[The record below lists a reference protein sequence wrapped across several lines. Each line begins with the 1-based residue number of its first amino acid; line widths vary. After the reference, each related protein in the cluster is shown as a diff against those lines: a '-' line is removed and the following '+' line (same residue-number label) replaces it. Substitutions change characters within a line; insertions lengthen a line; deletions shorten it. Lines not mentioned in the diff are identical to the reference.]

1 MGEAFYSCN
10 AEFPQLVIRKLSM
23 VYGSLLNA
31 VLSVI
36 CEQITAPFLI
46 SKSCPFYLSGKGSNY
61 TEPIGLLLKE
71 AKVSKE

>member
-1 MGEAFYSCN
+1 
-10 AEFPQLVIRKLSM
+10 M

-46 SKSCPFYLSGKGSNY
+46 SKSCTFYLSGKESNY
-61 TEPIGLLLKE
+61 AEPIGLLLKE